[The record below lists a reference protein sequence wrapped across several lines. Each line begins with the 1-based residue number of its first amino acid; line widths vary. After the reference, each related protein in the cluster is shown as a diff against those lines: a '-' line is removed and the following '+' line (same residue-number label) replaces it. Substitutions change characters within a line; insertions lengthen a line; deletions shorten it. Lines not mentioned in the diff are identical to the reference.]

1 MADGRIVIDTSLDN
15 SGIQKGISG
24 LSGVVNK
31 GMSSVVKSVGAA
43 SVAFA
48 AAGGFAIK
56 TGVDFESGMSEVSA
70 ISGATA
76 DEITQL
82 TEKAKEMG
90 AKTKFSASESAEA
103 FKYMAMAGWKTGD
116 MLNGIEGVMNLAA
129 ASGED
134 LATVSDIVTDAL
146 TAFGLQA
153 SDSAHF
159 ADVLAK
165 ASSNS
170 NTNVGM
176 MGATFKYVA
185 PLPAL
190 WDIRLKILL
199 WQ

>member
-82 TEKAKEMG
+82 TEKAKEMVP
-90 AKTKFSASESAEA
+90 KQNFRHQKVR
-103 FKYMAMAGWKTGD
+103 KL
-116 MLNGIEGVMNLAA
+116 LNIWLWPDGKQVIC
-129 ASGED
+129 
-134 LATVSDIVTDAL
+134 L
-146 TAFGLQA
+146 TA
-153 SDSAHF
+153 S
-159 ADVLAK
+159 K
-165 ASSNS
+165 AS
-170 NTNVGM
+170 
-176 MGATFKYVA
+176 
-185 PLPAL
+185 
-190 WDIRLKILL
+190 
-199 WQ
+199 